1 MSATIFRHEFFTRL
15 KSVLVWSGSLAVLVF
30 FFFSIFPSF
39 AEQAALLNE
48 MLAKFPPALLEAFGM
63 TKTDLAS
70 VLGYFSFLFV
80 FVQLCLAI
88 QAGNYGFGLV
98 SIEENELTADFLLS
112 KPVSRFQIITSKLL
126 AALSCLVLTEL
137 VATAATFIA
146 IALFRGGRSYDA
158 NTLSLLLVSM
168 LVLQLFF
175 LSVGMVISLLVKR
188 VRSVTPYSLALGFG
202 AYILAAFSGIFGD
215 IKLEYITPFKQLDP
229 SYVISHNAY
238 NTPLL
243 IINLAVTVI
252 AVLASYVLY
261 LRRDIHT
268 AS

>member
-15 KSVLVWSGSLAVLVF
+15 KSILTWSVSLVGLVF
-30 FFFSIFPSF
+30 FFISIFQSF

-63 TKTDLAS
+63 AKTDLSS
-70 VLGYFSFLFV
+70 VLGYYSFLFV
-80 FVQLCLAI
+80 FIQLCLAI

-98 SIEENELTADFLLS
+98 SIEENELTADFLFS

-126 AALSCLVLTEL
+126 AALSSLLLTDL
-137 VATAATFIA
+137 AVTASTFIA
-146 IALFRGGRSYDA
+146 ISIFAGNRPYNTG
-158 NTLSLLLVSM
+158 TLSLLLVSM
-168 LVLQLFF
+168 LILQLFF
-175 LSVGMVISLLVKR
+175 LTVGMAISLLVHR

-202 AYILAAFSGIFGD
+202 SYILAAFSGIFGD
-215 IKLEYITPFKQLDP
+215 IKLEYITPFKQLDAADI
-229 SYVISHNAY
+229 VLHNAY

-243 IINLAVTVI
+243 LINLAITVV
-252 AVLASYVLY
+252 ALVVSYVLY
-261 LRRDIHT
+261 LRRDIPT

>member
-1 MSATIFRHEFFTRL
+1 MSATIYRHELFSRL
-15 KSVLVWSGSLAVLVF
+15 KSVLVWSASLALLVI

-48 MLAKFPPALLEAFGM
+48 MMAKFPPALLEAFSM

-88 QAGNYGFGLV
+88 QAANYGFGLV
-98 SIEENELTADFLLS
+98 SIEETELTADFLLS

-126 AALSCLVLTEL
+126 AALSSLLLTEL
-137 VATAATFIA
+137 VATASTFIA
-146 IALFRGGRSYDA
+146 IALFRGGRSYDST
-158 NTLSLLLVSM
+158 TLSLLLVSM
-168 LVLQLFF
+168 LILQLFF

-215 IKLEYITPFKQLDP
+215 VKLEYITPFKQLDP
-229 SYVISHNAY
+229 AYVVLHNTY

-243 IINLAVTVI
+243 LINVIVTVI
-252 AVLASYVLY
+252 ALVASYILY
-261 LRRDIHT
+261 IRRDIPT